1 MAPRLSFRTAVIADA
16 AAIARLVNSAY
27 RGDSSREGW
36 TTEADLLG
44 GQRTDTDEIVEL
56 IEARGSIVLLMHRGP
71 ELVGSVHL
79 QRSGSE
85 AWLGMLTIKP
95 ALQGAGLGKRFLEEA
110 ERVVMDAWESTAM
123 LMTVISVRDELI
135 AYYERRGYARTG
147 ELRPFPT
154 SPRFGVPRVD
164 RLEFAVLRKELAGR
178 PADGSREHRR

>member
-1 MAPRLSFRTAVIADA
+1 MTMRLSFRKAGLADA
-16 AAIARLVNSAY
+16 DAIARLVNSAY
-27 RGDSSREGW
+27 RGESSRAGW

-44 GQRTDTDEIVEL
+44 GQRTDVGEIVEL
-56 IEARGSIVLLMHRGP
+56 IEAQGSIILLMHRGP

-85 AWLGMLTIKP
+85 ACLGMLTIEP
-95 ALQGAGLGKRFLEEA
+95 ALQGTGLGRRFLEEA
-110 ERVVMDAWESTAM
+110 ERLVRDAWGSTAM

-154 SPRFGVPRVD
+154 SPRFGVPKVD
-164 RLEFAVLRKELAGR
+164 RLEFAVLRKELAGQS
-178 PADGSREHRR
+178 ADRSREHRR